1 MNRLLPLA
9 LVLAVVGS
17 CLPRPD
23 LASAHPVWLPDCAG
37 ALHTKPSSVVFA
49 CGDGNLYIQK
59 ISWTVWGPR
68 YAFGEGTLVEND
80 CTPDCASGH
89 FHSYAASIEA
99 FGAQRCAGGRVAFD
113 DAAYVITDER
123 LPKPAMR
130 TGDSEMR
137 CR

>member
-1 MNRLLPLA
+1 MNRPPVIALA
-9 LVLAVVGS
+9 LMVTAS
-17 CLPRPD
+17 CLPRPAN
-23 LASAHPVWLPDCAG
+23 ASAHPAWLPDCAG
-37 ALHTKPSSVVFA
+37 ALQAKPSSVVFA

-99 FGAQRCAGGRVAFD
+99 FGAQRCADEKIAFD

-123 LPKPAMR
+123 LPKSAMR